1 MLSFQD
7 DKKSD
12 TDDKKNNKKSKRK
25 KPAKSADDSWDE
37 MDTSTDDEAS
47 DAEDRVLIKEAKA
60 DLDAIKPHIT
70 GANMGQTLNAAG
82 AAVPN
87 FLDEK
92 ADNYFESPI
101 GKFFMDIG
109 ISLVQEHVQTDL
121 LRQQKRKLHRE
132 TQNSPEIEIAI
143 KSLMK
148 NLEHSRDKNKPYRYK
163 IVRCEH
169 CNYNT
174 ESTLILANHYETP
187 HEKGPLWRCS
197 FCEFANKDQ
206 APVLIHMKGSHTLHV
221 RLKDD
226 KTLVQCT
233 NCMYEDSSRAKVTR
247 HSQMCNKKFRPETNL
262 APPMDWDPP
271 AKIPR
276 IKPRHGLVGTAN
288 AYQVKLTLFFFCWLP
303 PFVVHQFWFTDCFVR
318 FCL

>member
-1 MLSFQD
+1 MQD
-7 DKKSD
+7 DQKTD
-12 TDDKKNNKKSKRK
+12 ADDKQGKKSKRK

-47 DAEDRVLIKEAKA
+47 DAEENRVLIKEAKA

-70 GANMGQTLNAAG
+70 GTASAAQPFNAAAVGGTGGVAGTPG
-82 AAVPN
+82 AGL
-87 FLDEK
+87 LDEK

-132 TQNSPEIEIAI
+132 GEQKSPEIEMAI

-148 NLEHSRDKNKPYRYK
+148 NLEQSKNKNTPFKYK
-163 IVRCEH
+163 MVRCEH

-174 ESTLILANHYETP
+174 ESKLILAYHYETP
-187 HEKGPLWRCS
+187 HEGPIWRCS
-197 FCEFANKDQ
+197 YCEFTHKDQ
-206 APVLIHMKGSHTLHV
+206 PEVLMHMKSTHTLHV
-221 RLKDD
+221 RLKSE
-226 KTLVQCT
+226 KTPFQCT
-233 NCMYEDSSRAKVTR
+233 NCMYEDQSRAKVTR
-247 HSQMCNKKFRPETNL
+247 HSQMCNKKFRPEANL
-262 APPMDWDPP
+262 APPVDWDPP

-288 AYQVKLTLFFFCWLP
+288 AYQVCAAAVAADDDHNSFS
-303 PFVVHQFWFTDCFVR
+303 
-318 FCL
+318 